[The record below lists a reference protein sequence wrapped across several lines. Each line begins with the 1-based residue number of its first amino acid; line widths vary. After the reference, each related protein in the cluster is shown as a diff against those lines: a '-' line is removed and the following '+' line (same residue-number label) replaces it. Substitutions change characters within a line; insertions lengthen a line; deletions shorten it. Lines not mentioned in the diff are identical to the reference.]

1 MKKNKRR
8 IKTFKNWL
16 LARDSASRVST
27 KPTYIGFFS
36 ESLDATSM
44 DKYSIMNL
52 FDKITDSDS
61 FKKLMNFTGS
71 NINVSKIATS
81 NKCYID
87 VGSVLLFP
95 NISRFVI
102 FLDPTLGDSFHA
114 GNRRIII
121 EATND
126 VYSFSDSYAPEIK
139 IEVPLGYG
147 EDPKKIKEII
157 TEIIRLIFKD
167 LSKDGTY
174 KERFFNWWIERLIK
188 AGRWDV
194 SSLSF
199 ENAFVD
205 WLGEA
210 DKEDVKQAYVDF
222 FADKDIKIVRM
233 SKLMYYGDYNSIVKE
248 VKDLIK
254 DANIDLGGVDRG
266 SSLLSRFDS

>member
-36 ESLDATSM
+36 ESLDNPLENKHA
-44 DKYSIMNL
+44 IMNL
-52 FDKITDSDS
+52 FDAITGSNE
-61 FKKLMNFTGS
+61 FYKLMNFSGS
-71 NINVSKIATS
+71 NIGINKNALI

-102 FLDPTLGDSFHA
+102 FLDPTTGDSFHA

-139 IEVPLGYG
+139 IEVPLGYV

-157 TEIIRLIFKD
+157 AEIIRLIFKD
-167 LSKDGTY
+167 LAKDGNY

-188 AGRWDV
+188 VSRWDV
-194 SSLSF
+194 SKLNF

-205 WLGEA
+205 WLKEA
-210 DKEDVKQAYVDF
+210 DPEDMNQAYVDF
-222 FADKDIKIVRM
+222 FSDKEVKKDRM
-233 SKLMYYGDYNSIVKE
+233 KKSKYYRDYDSIVKE
-248 VKDLIK
+248 VRDLIK
-254 DANIDLGGVDRG
+254 DGNIDLGDVGRG

>member
-36 ESLDATSM
+36 ESLSNSLE
-44 DKYSIMNL
+44 DKNAIMNL
-52 FDKITDSDS
+52 FDAITGSNE
-61 FKKLMNFTGS
+61 FYKLMNFSGS
-71 NINVSKIATS
+71 NIGINKSPLGK
-81 NKCYID
+81 KCYME

-95 NISRFVI
+95 NISKFII
-102 FLDPTLGDSFHA
+102 FLDPTTGDSFHA

-139 IEVPLGYG
+139 IEVPLEYV
-147 EDPKKIKEII
+147 EDPKKIREII
-157 TEIIRLIFKD
+157 KGIIKLIFKD
-167 LSKDGTY
+167 LVEEGTY
-174 KERFFNWWIERLIK
+174 KERFFNWWIERLMK
-188 AGRWDV
+188 VGKWDV
-194 SSLSF
+194 STLSF

-205 WLGEA
+205 WLKEA
-210 DKEDVKQAYVDF
+210 DSEDTKQAYVDF
-222 FADKDIKIVRM
+222 FSDKEVKIDRM
-233 SKLMYYGDYNSIVKE
+233 KKSKYYRDYDSIVKE
-248 VKDLIK
+248 VKGLIK